1 MIENYIKHLNQIKLG
16 GSKVLLI
23 KILKSYKILFKIIEF
38 PFVLLMYLLIKIISP
53 IILIR
58 LGELRSDKIGPA
70 LNLELYLSE
79 RKYFKYKKKKKS
91 LDFFFKKK
99 LVCNQYLFNLQKKLI
114 TVLPYFIFE
123 SLYNLLLNRREFKHI
138 CGTSCFHE
146 DRDIHHVLEKT
157 KQTLKIPDKDNEKGQ
172 MFLSRIGLKKNSK
185 FVLFHVRDTA
195 YYNFKPASDF
205 RNADIKNYIPA
216 IKFLLSK
223 GYFIFR
229 VGAKVEKKLNIK
241 HKNFFDYASNGMRT
255 DFLDIFLALNCFFCV
270 TSGSGYDQ
278 IPVCARK
285 PVVHTNMAPI
295 GYFWS
300 WYKKSLSIFKHY
312 YDFKTNKKLSLT
324 EINSLA
330 LSEALNTQYYIL
342 KGVNLKENNPR
353 EIKDVVMEME
363 IRLNKKW
370 KEKKINKKLHKKFW
384 NLINSEA
391 TGVNGIRLHN
401 KFLSKI
407 GYRFLLSNK
416 KIFLK

>member
-1 MIENYIKHLNQIKLG
+1 MIENFVKHLNQIKLG
-16 GSKVLLI
+16 GPKVLFI
-23 KILKSYKILFKIIEF
+23 KLSKSYKILFKIIEL
-38 PFVLLMYLLIKIISP
+38 PFVLFLYFLLKIISP
-53 IILIR
+53 IVLIR
-58 LGELRSDKIGPA
+58 IGELRSDKIGPA

-79 RKYFKYKKKKKS
+79 KNYFNYRRKKKS
-91 LDFFFKKK
+91 YDFFFKKK
-99 LVCNQYLFNLQKKLI
+99 FICNKYLFGLQKKLV
-114 TVLPYFIFE
+114 TVLPNFIFE
-123 SLYNLLLNRREFKHI
+123 TLYNLLLSRREFKYI

-157 KQTLKIPDKDNEKGQ
+157 KQTLKIPANDNAKGQ
-172 MFLSRIGLKKNSK
+172 MFLRKLGLKKNSK
-185 FVLFHVRDTA
+185 FVLFHVRDKA

-216 IKFLLSK
+216 IKYLLSK
-223 GYFIFR
+223 GYFVFR

-241 HKNFFDYASNGMRT
+241 HKNFFDYASNGART
-255 DFLDIFLALNCFFCV
+255 DFLDIFLALKCFFCV

-300 WYKKSLSIFKHY
+300 WYKKSLSIFKYY

-324 EINSLA
+324 EINNLA

-342 KGVNLKENNPR
+342 KGVYLKENQPR
-353 EIKDVVMEME
+353 EIKDVVIEME
-363 IRLNKKW
+363 RRLNKKW

-384 NLINSEA
+384 NLINSKA
-391 TGVNGIRLHN
+391 KGINGIRLHN

-407 GYRFLLSNK
+407 GYNFLLSNK